1 METPVREHVILRL
14 IERLDRAVPGDSREE
29 LAGRYIPAL
38 RAMTDTE
45 LGSVWE
51 RAAASTDAQL
61 YLIDEIV
68 YMHLNRK
75 RKSPSIGSDVHL
87 LFQTAVKD

>member
-1 METPVREHVILRL
+1 
-14 IERLDRAVPGDSREE
+14 
-29 LAGRYIPAL
+29 
-38 RAMTDTE
+38 MTDTE

-61 YLIDEIV
+61 YLIDESV
-68 YMHLNRK
+68 YTHLNRK